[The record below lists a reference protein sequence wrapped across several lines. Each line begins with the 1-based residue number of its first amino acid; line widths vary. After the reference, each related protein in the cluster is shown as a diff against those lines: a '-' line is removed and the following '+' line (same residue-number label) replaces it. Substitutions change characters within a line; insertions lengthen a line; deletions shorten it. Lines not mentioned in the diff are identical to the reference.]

1 MGLRIIGTGRGMP
14 RHEITNRMLAELVDT
29 SDEWITTRTGIK
41 SRRVCTNET
50 LTDLSAEAAG
60 NALKKAGADIADI
73 DLILCSTI
81 GGDYVT
87 PSLSCAVSERLNASC
102 PAFDINAACS
112 GFLYALETA
121 NAFLCAGKA
130 AKILIVCAEQMS
142 RHTDWTDRKTCVL
155 FGDGAGA
162 CVATSGGALRYL
174 NLTASG
180 NDKILRLVSGTG
192 NSPFITEKREYGYLR
207 MDGQEVFKF
216 AVGMAEKELSRALGK
231 LGLGADQIDHFLI
244 HQANKR
250 IIDAIRART
259 GQPEHKFPINIDRYG
274 NMSSATIPVL
284 LDECLE
290 AGKIKTGDVLFL
302 TAFGAGLTTG
312 TCVMVWE

>member
-1 MGLRIIGTGRGMP
+1 MGLRIIGTGRGLP
-14 RHEITNRMLAELVDT
+14 RHVVTNQMLAGLVDT

-41 SRRVCTNET
+41 SRYVCTDET
-50 LTDLSAEAAG
+50 LTDLSAEAAK
-60 NALKKAGADIADI
+60 NALAKAGTDISDI
-73 DLILCSTI
+73 DLVLCSTI

-87 PSLSCAVSERLNASC
+87 PSLSCAVSERLGASC

-121 NAFLCAGKA
+121 DTFLSAGKA
-130 AKILIVCAEQMS
+130 KKILVVCAEQMS
-142 RHTDWTDRKTCVL
+142 RHADWTDRKTCVL

-162 CVATSGGALRYL
+162 CVVMGGDALRYIH
-174 NLTASG
+174 LTASG
-180 NDKILRLVSGTG
+180 NDKILHLLSGTG
-192 NSPFITEKREYGYLR
+192 NSPFIKEKREYGYLH

-216 AVGMAEKELSRALGK
+216 AVGMAEKELSRALDK
-231 LGLGADQIDHFLI
+231 LGLGADQIDYFLI

-250 IIDAIRART
+250 IIDAIRTRT
-259 GQPEHKFPINIDRYG
+259 GQPEHKFPVNIDRYG

-290 AGKIKTGDVLFL
+290 AGRIKTGDVLFL